1 MCTDHAPSS
10 AGWYVVAT
18 YQVIQDLIPYDADH
32 FKTLLRSD
40 GIDNHVAMDSD
51 KVLAVQD
58 GVLILAGGI
67 DDLHTE
73 FLVPM
78 LDDFAERVLDGGV
91 V

>member
-1 MCTDHAPSS
+1 M
-10 AGWYVVAT
+10 
-18 YQVIQDLIPYDADH
+18 IQDLIPYDADH

-58 GVLILAGGI
+58 GVLILAGSI

-91 V
+91 VGIDKVAVDILDGEGGFA

>member
-1 MCTDHAPSS
+1 M
-10 AGWYVVAT
+10 
-18 YQVIQDLIPYDADH
+18 IQDLIPYDADH

-40 GIDNHVAMDSD
+40 GIDNHVTMDSD

-67 DDLHTE
+67 DDLHTK

-91 V
+91 VGIDKVAVDILDGEGGFA